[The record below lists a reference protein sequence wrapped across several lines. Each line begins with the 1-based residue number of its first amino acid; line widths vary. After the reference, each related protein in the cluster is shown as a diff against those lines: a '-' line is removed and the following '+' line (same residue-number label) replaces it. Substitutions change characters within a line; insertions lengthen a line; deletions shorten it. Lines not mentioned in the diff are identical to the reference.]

1 MSELYI
7 KFSHKNMDTFG
18 LDIDFVVETVK
29 KRGAR
34 SVGLQFP
41 EGLKRRARD
50 VAGIIEQ
57 MTGAAVFISGNPC
70 FGACDVDVQ
79 LGKMVDIMFH
89 FGHSGMGEHDNVIFM
104 EARSD
109 ADPAPVVE
117 KALDFLDAHR
127 IGIIT
132 TVQHAHKLA
141 DVCDFLERN
150 GKVCVTGSGGT
161 RVKYPGQVLG
171 CSFEAARIDC
181 DALLYIG
188 SGLFHPL
195 GAALATGKKVV
206 AADPLT
212 LRVEV
217 VSTDK
222 VIKQRSAVIARAMDA
237 KSFGIIVSTKAGQ
250 QRMTLARELKRLAGK
265 HNRETAIIVMD
276 LVTPEQLLN
285 FKFDAFVNTACPRI
299 AIDDAGRFHAPV
311 LSPKELEIVLGERE
325 WDIIFDEIT
334 DTVEGIDKE

>member
-1 MSELYI
+1 
-7 KFSHKNMDTFG
+7 MDTFE
-18 LDIDFVVETVK
+18 LDIDSVIEIVK
-29 KRGAR
+29 RRGAR

-41 EGLKRRARD
+41 EGLKRRAKV
-50 VAGIIEQ
+50 VAGSIEKT
-57 MTGAAVFISGNPC
+57 TGAAVFISGNPC
-70 FGACDVDVQ
+70 FGACDVDLQ
-79 LGKMVDIMFH
+79 LGNMVDIMFH
-89 FGHSGMGEHDNVIFM
+89 FGHSGMGEHGNVIFM

-109 ADPAPVVE
+109 ADPVPAVE
-117 KALDFLDAHR
+117 KALEFLDAHR

-132 TVQHAHKLA
+132 TVQHAHKL
-141 DVCDFLERN
+141 DTVRSFLEDK
-150 GKVCVTGSGGT
+150 GKVCVTGSGGP

-181 DALLYIG
+181 DELLYIG

-212 LRVEV
+212 LRAGV
-217 VSTDK
+217 VGTDK
-222 VIKQRSAVIARAMDA
+222 LVKQRSAVIARAMDA
-237 KSFGIIVSTKAGQ
+237 KSIGIVVSTKAGQ
-250 QRMTLARELKRLAGK
+250 QRMALAEELKRMVGK
-265 HNRETAIIVMD
+265 HNKEAAIIVMD

-299 AIDDAGRFHAPV
+299 AIDDAGRFHAPM

-325 WDIIFDEIT
+325 WNITFDEIA
-334 DTVEGIDKE
+334 DTVEGIDKK